1 MSRDQL
7 RRLPILHSVH
17 LALTTAWGQVFG
29 RPACRRINNIV
40 FEMVIRGMGV
50 GDCNPRRNGE
60 RAILS
65 QWLPTRGS
73 VPVVW
78 DVGANE
84 GEYTAVVSSVCPAAR
99 IFAFEPNPPTYSR
112 LAARWAGSGVRCF
125 QTALGRAEGELGLWD
140 YEGAPTGSS
149 HATFHPAVVAR
160 VSGER
165 LQKRVVPVQT
175 IDGIAVREQVSRID
189 LLKMDVEGH
198 ELACLEGAARMI
210 AERRVAAVQFEF
222 NSMHL
227 EARANM
233 YDFAERLPGY
243 ILYRI
248 LPHGLLKIDLKNPTT
263 SNLYGMQNIF
273 AIAAQEARE

>member
-1 MSRDQL
+1 M
-7 RRLPILHSVH
+7 VFN
-17 LALTTAWGQVFG
+17 LAT
-29 RPACRRINNIV
+29 
-40 FEMVIRGMGV
+40 RGMGV
-50 GDCNPRRNGE
+50 GDCNPARNGE

-65 QWLPTRGS
+65 RWLPTRGS
-73 VPVVW
+73 APVVW

-84 GEYTAVVSSVCPAAR
+84 GDYTAVVRSVCPAAR

-112 LAARWAGSGVRCF
+112 LAARWTNSGVRCF
-125 QTALGRAEGELGLWD
+125 QNALGRAEGALELWD

-149 HATFHPAVVAR
+149 HATFHPVVVAR

-165 LQKRVVPVQT
+165 LQPRVVPVQT
-175 IDGIAVREQVSRID
+175 IDGIAAREQVSRID

-210 AERRVAAVQFEF
+210 TEGRVAAVQFEF

-227 EARANM
+227 EARANI
-233 YDFAERLPGY
+233 YDFAECLPGFV
-243 ILYRI
+243 LYRI
-248 LPHGLLKIDLKNPTT
+248 LPHGLLQIDLKNPTT

-273 AIAAQEARE
+273 AIAAREPRG